1 MSNNLQNEKKKR
13 GLAPAF
19 LKYIKTKEYKNT
31 SVNDIIKQINDRLN
45 EYEKQT
51 KINNLQNEKV
61 VSKNNLSDGKVSKSV
76 KNSNDLDVFSGENSQ
91 SDKSEKIGSLSKNL
105 TASSKSNSLESV
117 NSVAGTLNNSAN
129 CESKKQKVESCNQN
143 VAKVNLEDL
152 SANSKNK
159 TAKATLNSKSENES
173 FLNSE
178 DDEDNQIFS
187 VKSVGVGRTNL
198 KSSAGTQNNNNNNYS
213 SSVIKT
219 RTEKEDDEKIEE
231 GEVVNLSSMSK
242 DRLIVP
248 NNSGKVSEN
257 YSEENGVTGDAV
269 LKGNETTGGSETPE
283 TQGMAELIDKLNEI
297 NNKKFESDVIFVDAK
312 PTLGLQKKEEIKIDE
327 DELRESIS
335 NALSKEN
342 ETKKASKQKLTSEEI
357 EKVLNQMQS
366 LTQSAEGNTQNVS
379 EIYDEERESFSMDAL
394 KRGLARSSIALLK
407 ISEIDNGKANKLN
420 QIAENLSQELLEKEQ
435 TIQNLQTS
443 LSDSFEKLD
452 LELVEDIENE
462 LSKQIEELRKQQEEI
477 LEFNNNVNKL
487 EAEYQLKLPDKL
499 KEAEEY
505 NKQAKQEQLKST
517 FKKSNELYLACVDYF
532 GKLDRKTAINE
543 FLQTQELQT
552 VLGSAYYDVYNYILT
567 HCKN

>member
-45 EYEKQT
+45 EYEKQA

-61 VSKNNLSDGKVSKSV
+61 VLKNNLSDGKVSTRV
-76 KNSNDLDVFSGENSQ
+76 KNSNDLDVVSGENLQ
-91 SDKSEKIGSLSKNL
+91 SDKSGKIGSLSKNL

-129 CESKKQKVESCNQN
+129 SESKKQKVESGNQN
-143 VAKVNLEDL
+143 VEKVNYEDL
-152 SANSKNK
+152 SANSNNK
-159 TAKATLNSKSENES
+159 TAKATSNSKSENEF

-178 DDEDNQIFS
+178 DNEDNQIFS
-187 VKSVGVGRTNL
+187 VQSVGVGRTNL
-198 KSSAGTQNNNNNNYS
+198 KSSAGTQNSDNYLGS
-213 SSVIKT
+213 EIKT
-219 RTEKEDDEKIEE
+219 QTKKEDDEKIET

-242 DRLIVP
+242 DGLIVP

-257 YSEENGVTGDAV
+257 NSEEDGVTGDAV

-297 NNKKFESDVIFVDAK
+297 NNKKYESDVIFVDVK
-312 PTLGLQKKEEIKIDE
+312 PTLGLQKKEEIEIDE

-357 EKVLNQMQS
+357 EKVLNQMQG
-366 LTQSAEGNTQNVS
+366 LTQSAESNAQNIS

-407 ISEIDNGKANKLN
+407 ISEIDNEKANKLN

-443 LSDSFEKLD
+443 LSESFEKLD

-462 LSKQIEELRKQQEEI
+462 LSKQIEELKKRQEEI

-532 GKLDRKTAINE
+532 GRLDRKTAINE
-543 FLQTQELQT
+543 FLQTKELQT
-552 VLGSAYYDVYNYILT
+552 VLGSAYYDVYNYILK